1 VSSMSDA
8 TARSSPDRPPPL
20 VNPANVLT
28 TLRLVLVP
36 VFAVLVYVSQMTH
49 DGWRVA
55 ACAAFI
61 TASVTDFF
69 DGRLARSQQTVT
81 TFGKLAD
88 PIADKALIGTALLL
102 LSWLDS
108 VPWWVTTL
116 VVAREV
122 GVTGIRFWVIRHGVL
137 AASRGG
143 KLKTTLQVSAIT
155 WYLAPFPPALEFVAP
170 WLMAA
175 AVVVTVV
182 TGVDY
187 VARALALRRAA
198 ALEAGGG

>member
-1 VSSMSDA
+1 VSDA
-8 TARSSPDRPPPL
+8 AARSSPDTPPPL
-20 VNPANVLT
+20 VNPANLLT

-36 VFAVLVYVSQMTH
+36 VFAVLLYVSQMTH

-55 ACAAFI
+55 AGVAFV
-61 TASVTDFF
+61 TASVTDYF

-88 PIADKALIGTALLL
+88 PIADKALIGTALVL
-102 LSWLDS
+102 LSWLDA
-108 VPWWVTTL
+108 VPWWVTAL

-137 AASRGG
+137 ASSRGG
-143 KLKTTLQVSAIT
+143 KLKTTLQVSAIV
-155 WYLAPFPPALEFVAP
+155 WYLLPFPAVLAVVAP

-175 AVVVTVV
+175 AVVVTVI

-187 VARALALRRAA
+187 VARAFALRRGAA
-198 ALEAGGG
+198 MEAGGG